1 VRSTFAGNYSCQPAL
16 MGYKVALGYE
26 KQTYIF

>member
-16 MGYKVALGYE
+16 MGYFSGSIRDGNVKS
-26 KQTYIF
+26 